1 MQASRLKINRIKPK
15 PHPYLPKN
23 LLCFSHLRW
32 NFVFQ
37 RPQQLLS
44 RLAKHFNTYFVE
56 EPIFDSQNRA
66 YLSLENIQKNLSV
79 IVPHLP
85 AGLSCEEQS
94 DLQKELLD
102 RLLASQNM
110 AEFIFWYYTPMA
122 LPFSEHLHPQLIIY
136 DCMDELSAFKFAP
149 ENISILEKKLFKKA
163 DLVFTGGASL
173 FDSKKQFHSN
183 IYPFPSSIDKKHFG
197 KARQI
202 RSEYN
207 SSKKQVKLGFFGV
220 IDERFDSQLIVDL
233 AIKHPEWL
241 IELIGPVV
249 KINADELP
257 RAPNISYIGQIDYQQ
272 LPSCIS
278 KWDIALIPFH
288 INESTRYIS
297 PTKTPEYLAAAKPVI
312 STPIRDVVHPYG
324 SMSLVKIGKNAEDF
338 AQHAEEL
345 LKLSFVQNKAWLK
358 SVDEFLAKQSWEQT
372 SAVMIEKIRETL
384 EEKRMI
390 SVA

>member
-15 PHPYLPKN
+15 SHPYLPKN

-44 RLAKHFNTYFVE
+44 RLSKNFNTYFVE
-56 EPIFDSQNRA
+56 EPIFDAQDRV
-66 YLSLENIQKNLSV
+66 YLTLENIHKNLSV

-85 AGLSCEEQS
+85 AGLRFEEQC

-149 ENISILEKKLFKKA
+149 ENISILEKNLFKKA

-173 FDSKKQFHSN
+173 FDAKKHFHSN
-183 IYPFPSSIDKKHFG
+183 IYPFSSSIDKKHFE
-197 KARQI
+197 KARQ
-202 RSEYN
+202 SW
-207 SSKKQVKLGFFGV
+207 SSYPRTKKQVKLGFFGV
-220 IDERFDSQLIVDL
+220 IDERFDSRLIANL
-233 AIKHPEWL
+233 AKKHPEWL

-257 RAPNISYIGQIDYQQ
+257 KATNILYTGQVDYQQ
-272 LPSCIS
+272 LPSYVS
-278 KWDIALIPFH
+278 KWDIALIPFQ

-312 STPIRDVVHPYG
+312 STPIRDVVQPYG
-324 SMSLVKIGKNAEDF
+324 KMGLVKIGENAEDF
-338 AQHAEEL
+338 ARHAEEL
-345 LKLSFVQNKAWLK
+345 LRLSFAQSKDWLRL
-358 SVDEFLAKQSWEQT
+358 VDDFLAEQSWGQT
-372 SAVMIEKIRETL
+372 SAAMMEKIRETL
-384 EEKRMI
+384 EEKQMI